1 MADAHLDN
9 ALDRIKAGYLT
20 VGDIDLA
27 CSLVSSV
34 DSETA
39 RRKWPSLHKL
49 VLCLDME
56 ATMRAEPTDPPVLS
70 PARIREYEER
80 YPAAE
85 VSEVQTAD
93 VHLVQPRPRPPQFTI
108 GRAMRGVGPGKWE
121 VTPQFAYIGPCG
133 PDDRRLTPAD
143 GWAVWRGKAPPMA
156 AGLDTSA
163 FGPWDSEDAAY
174 DAAWQAAAKLEADR
188 VATQTDELKAT
199 CEEAQHVLDESHRRK
214 QRTTELHSCD
224 HCRSLWH
231 RQVDPALVLQP
242 RMRIEVEDAAGAV
255 LYDGTVEGFGP
266 ALVDAVT
273 RRADAEFLARNQR
286 VRELEDALEDAQ
298 SVIFMRERRI
308 ALLAI
313 GEAALLLTIVVLIVL
328 LVVLRNPPT

>member
-1 MADAHLDN
+1 MTDLRENLDS
-9 ALDRIKAGYLT
+9 ALDQIEAGHLT

-27 CSLVSSV
+27 CTLVAGV

-93 VHLVQPRPRPPQFTI
+93 VRLVQPRPHPPGFII
-108 GRAMRGVGPGKWE
+108 GELVHRELGVLSGEWGFVCSDGPVELRQIALIAVRTRSGGRHH
-121 VTPQFAYIGPCG
+121 GPVFG
-133 PDDRRLTPAD
+133 A
-143 GWAVWRGKAPPMA
+143 WSSEA
-156 AGLDTSA
+156 AAL
-163 FGPWDSEDAAY
+163 

-188 VATQTDELKAT
+188 VAAQTDVLKAT
-199 CEEAQHVLDESHRRK
+199 CEKAQQVLDESHRRK
-214 QRTTELHSCD
+214 QRTAELHSCD
-224 HCRSLWH
+224 RCCSLWH
-231 RQVDPALVLQP
+231 RQVDPSLVLQP
-242 RMRIEVEDAAGAV
+242 GMRIEVEDAEGAV
-255 LYDGTVEGFGP
+255 LYDGPVDGFGP

-273 RRADAEFLARNQR
+273 RRADAEFLARDQR

-298 SVIFMRERRI
+298 SVISMRERRI

-313 GEAALLLTIVVLIVL
+313 GEAALLLTVAVLVVL
-328 LVVLRNPPT
+328 LVVLRNPPSA